1 MQFFTISSLAVL
13 AAGALAMP
21 ADPKTNP
28 LEARADCGQILP
40 ACNGG
45 SISGQTDC
53 RCPGQIS
60 SCDVW
65 NCPGDDV
72 VGHHLPSRHF
82 LPQSRAYPTLLRFCS
97 TFRVSEIRR
106 HILLTPFSP

>member
-1 MQFFTISSLAVL
+1 MQFFTISSLAFL

-53 RCPGQIS
+53 RCPGQIA

-72 VGHHLPSRHF
+72 VGHPLPSRHLF
-82 LPQSRAYPTLLRFCS
+82 PR
-97 TFRVSEIRR
+97 
-106 HILLTPFSP
+106 

>member
-1 MQFFTISSLAVL
+1 MQFFTISFLTFLAT
-13 AAGALAMP
+13 GALAMP
-21 ADPKTNP
+21 TDPQTNP

-45 SISGQTDC
+45 TISGQTDC
-53 RCPGQIS
+53 RCPGQVS

-72 VGHHLPSRHF
+72 MVCGQDGSG
-82 LPQSRAYPTLLRFCS
+82 C
-97 TFRVSEIRR
+97 VWI
-106 HILLTPFSP
+106 